1 MFRTGLDRRR
11 SQRRDYAANW
21 EQREPE
27 QVLTRLGEGR
37 LDERFTFAQ
46 AAAILGVPQN
56 YVDAF
61 ACRARPAYG
70 GNHPRRLESAHDN
83 RRVYTTRRWL
93 LEHIERG
100 EQFRAERREDGQNYL
115 DALEEARR
123 LDAEG
128 VTLYCC
134 VCDVEIGWSL
144 PEPGLTLSKLY
155 CSACGAE
162 EQAARLAALGLPGRQ
177 WGVPP
182 SPDSETENPER
193 TAR

>member
-1 MFRTGLDRRR
+1 MFRTGLERRR
-11 SQRRDYAANW
+11 SQRREYAVNW

-46 AAAILGVPQN
+46 AAAILGVPRN

-61 ACRARPAYG
+61 AGRARLPDG
-70 GNHPRRLESAHDN
+70 ENDPRRLESAHDN

-93 LEHIERG
+93 MEHIERW
-100 EQFRAERREDGQNYL
+100 EQFRAERRENEQNYL

-128 VTLYCC
+128 VSLYCS

-144 PEPGLTLSKLY
+144 PDPGLTLAKLY
-155 CSACGAE
+155 CSACGAR
-162 EQAARLAALGLPGRQ
+162 EQAARLAALGR
-177 WGVPP
+177 
-182 SPDSETENPER
+182 
-193 TAR
+193 